1 MGNAI
6 LKLINCGEADLDE
19 EIFDKFKNKFISVGM
34 EELISNIL
42 INYMNDKIQYNFNLI
57 LNFIQEKDN

>member
-1 MGNAI
+1 
-6 LKLINCGEADLDE
+6 
-19 EIFDKFKNKFISVGM
+19 M